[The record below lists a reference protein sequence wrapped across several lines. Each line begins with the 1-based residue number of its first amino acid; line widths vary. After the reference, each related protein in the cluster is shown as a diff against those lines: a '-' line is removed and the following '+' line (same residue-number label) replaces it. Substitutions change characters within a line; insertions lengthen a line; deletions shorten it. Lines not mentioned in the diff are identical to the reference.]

1 MKKLSESIGTFIAAI
16 LLIAFA
22 ALLMALPTKWL
33 WNECLVP
40 AVDGIHQIGFL
51 QALGL
56 NFLFSILFKSNTKT
70 VNNDK

>member
-1 MKKLSESIGTFIAAI
+1 MKNLSESIGTIIAAI
-16 LLIAFA
+16 LLIAFV
-22 ALLMALPTKWL
+22 ALLMALPTMWL

-56 NFLFSILFKSNTKT
+56 NFLFSILFKSNTKIS
-70 VNNDK
+70 NNDK